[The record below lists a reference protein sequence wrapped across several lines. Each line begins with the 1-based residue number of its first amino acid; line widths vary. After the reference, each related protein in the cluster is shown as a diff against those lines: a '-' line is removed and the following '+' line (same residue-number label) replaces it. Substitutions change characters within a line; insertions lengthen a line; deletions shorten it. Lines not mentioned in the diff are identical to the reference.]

1 MKHLRIIS
9 IALFIIFSYAS
20 YVVIW
25 GLHFPEDSPNI
36 VYKRIGGSS
45 GFRLNELEKRRNID
59 VLITG
64 SSHAYRG
71 IDSRYFEQK
80 GIKTF
85 NMGSS
90 SQTPIQTKWL
100 LKKHL
105 DKLNP
110 KLVILEVD
118 PSIFCSD
125 GIESSLDIISN
136 YPKVAA
142 TLPLAFGHL
151 KTTNTY
157 IFSLYHSIFKKKEK
171 LEINWKD
178 NYHTGGYVER
188 KLSYYQVEE
197 FKKEKWDFNVDLF
210 DEFEEIIDLLKSKN
224 IHYVLVQ
231 APLSPAYYSSHSNNQ
246 AFDDRI
252 NKLGTYY
259 NYNDLMKWDNKT
271 HFYDKQHLN
280 TIGARRLTAAI
291 LQLKEL
297 P

>member
-1 MKHLRIIS
+1 MKYLRIIS
-9 IALFIIFSYAS
+9 IFVFIVFSYAS
-20 YVVIW
+20 YVVVW

-45 GFRLNELEKRRNID
+45 GFRLSELEKRQNID

-71 IDSRYFEQK
+71 IDSRYLEQN

-90 SQTPIQTKWL
+90 SQTTIQTNWL
-100 LKKHL
+100 LKKHI

-125 GIESSLDIISN
+125 GVESSLDIISN
-136 YPKVAA
+136 YPKAYK
-142 TLPLAFGHL
+142 TFSLAIGHL
-151 KTTNTY
+151 KTFNTF
-157 IFSLYHSIFKKKEK
+157 IFSLYKNTFSPQKAKIQ
-171 LEINWKD
+171 WRD
-178 NYHTGGYVER
+178 TYHIGGYVER

-197 FKKEKWDFNVDLF
+197 FEEERWEFNPKLWKDF
-210 DEFEEIIDLLKSKN
+210 EQIIEMLNKKN
-224 IHYVLVQ
+224 ISFIIAQ
-231 APLSPAYYSSHSNNQ
+231 APMAPAYYYSHSNNEE
-246 AFDDRI
+246 FDKRMETY
-252 NKLGTYY
+252 GAYY
-259 NYNDLMKWDNKT
+259 NFNELMKWDNKK
-271 HFYDKQHLN
+271 HFYDKHHLN
-280 TIGARRLTAAI
+280 TIGARRLTAAV

>member
-1 MKHLRIIS
+1 MKVLRITT
-9 IALFIIFSYAS
+9 IIILIVFSYSS
-20 YVVIW
+20 YVVVW
-25 GLHFPEDSPNI
+25 GLNFPDDSPNI

-80 GIKTF
+80 GIRTF

-100 LKKHL
+100 LNKHL

-136 YPKVAA
+136 YPKVIQ
-142 TLPLAFGHL
+142 TFPLAWKHL
-151 KTTNTY
+151 KTLNTY
-157 IFSLYHSIFKKKEK
+157 IFSLYHQLFV
-171 LEINWKD
+171 KD
-178 NYHTGGYVER
+178 KPKIQWRDTYHTGGYVER
-188 KLSYYQVEE
+188 KLSYYNVEKFEIDSWNFNTELFKE
-197 FKKEKWDFNVDLF
+197 FDQIIELLQKRNI
-210 DEFEEIIDLLKSKN
+210 EF
-224 IHYVLVQ
+224 VLVQ
-231 APLSPAYYSSHSNNQ
+231 APLSPSY
-246 AFDDRI
+246 
-252 NKLGTYY
+252 
-259 NYNDLMKWDNKT
+259 
-271 HFYDKQHLN
+271 
-280 TIGARRLTAAI
+280 
-291 LQLKEL
+291 
-297 P
+297 